1 MTDLLQARLQALSD
15 RPSLDLVEGARRG
28 LEKESLRI
36 TPDGYIA
43 GSPHSKVLGS
53 ALTNRFI
60 TTDYSEAL
68 LEMVT
73 PPLETS
79 ESVLG
84 FLDDIHR
91 YIYASLDDELLWSF
105 SMPCMVRSEADIP
118 IARYGGSNVGRMKT
132 VYRRGL
138 GYRYGRYMQAIAGIH
153 FNWSLPESFWPEFA
167 DAEQVDSA
175 EGIRSDAYL
184 ALVRNVRRLGWLLY
198 YLFGASPAVCK
209 SFLAGRHTN
218 LEELDSGTVYGPWAT
233 SLRMS
238 DLGYHNDN
246 QASIRVSADSVD
258 NYIRDLD
265 AAIRTPHKPY
275 EDIGVRVDGDYRQL
289 NANLLQIENEYYST
303 VRPKRV
309 ARSGERPT
317 MALRRGGVEYVEL
330 RALDLN
336 PFQPRGIGVEE
347 IRFLEA
353 FLAFCMLTE
362 SPPMDRSEMDEC
374 EENHRRVATEGRR
387 PDLELIGPEGGA
399 SLKDWALEIC
409 AGIFELSQLMDTGST
424 AYQDAVQTQRDRI
437 LDSELTPSANLIEQL
452 RKNNQSFF
460 PYAMEMSRNYQAY
473 YLSSPPHS
481 EESLA
486 LIRAESRDSLQR
498 QREIEDRDEQDFDDY
513 IRQWFS

>member
-1 MTDLLQARLQALSD
+1 MKDLLQARLHAVSD
-15 RPSLDLVEGARRG
+15 HSSLDLVQGAHRG

-43 GSPHSKVLGS
+43 ATPHTEVFGS

-79 ESVLG
+79 EHVLG

-91 YIYASLDDELLWSF
+91 FIYSGLDDELLWAF

-118 IARYGGSNVGRMKT
+118 IARYGTSNVGRMKT

-153 FNWSLPESFWPEFA
+153 FNWSVPETFWPAFA
-167 DAEQVDSA
+167 HAERSDSPDQL
-175 EGIRSDAYL
+175 RSDAYL
-184 ALVRNVRRLGWLLY
+184 ALVRNVRRTGWLLY

-209 SFLAGRHTN
+209 SFLAGRQTY
-218 LEELDSGTVYGPWAT
+218 LKELDTGTVYGPWAT

-258 NYIRDLD
+258 AYIHDLD
-265 AAIRTPHKPY
+265 SAIRTPHKPY

-330 RALDLN
+330 RALDLS
-336 PFQPRGIGVEE
+336 PFHPQGIGLQE

-353 FLAFCMLTE
+353 FLAFCMLAE
-362 SPPMDRSEMDEC
+362 SPPMDRGEMDEC
-374 EENHRRVATEGRR
+374 EENHRRVATEGRK
-387 PDLELIGPEGGA
+387 PGLELIQAGSLRG
-399 SLKDWALEIC
+399 LKDWALELC
-409 AGIFELSQLMDTGST
+409 EGILQVSAIMDAESGDYS
-424 AYQDAVQTQRDRI
+424 AAVKAHRD
-437 LDSELTPSANLIEQL
+437 LVEASELTPSARIIESL
-452 RKNNQSFF
+452 RSSGQSFF
-460 PYAMEMSRNYQAY
+460 PYAMQVSRSYQDH
-473 YLSSPPHS
+473 YLSTPPHS
-481 EESLA
+481 EATMDS
-486 LIRAESRDSLQR
+486 IQAESGVSLRR
-498 QREIEDRDEQDFDDY
+498 QKEIEDQDQGDFAEY
-513 IRQWFS
+513 ISRWVS